1 MTATGHRSMQVAG
14 IGALFAASALL
25 ILHIRRR
32 RQTRQSRASHAGT
45 TARSRLDADTVISC
59 TLPPHVLRKISKERR
74 RKSKMELLSM
84 KSPMY
89 DNVFMLDPDRR
100 VMCTISLKKAKWYV
114 NKGIA
119 EWSSRPRHDND
130 NGDPNEKCI
139 RLLFEPNAGRG
150 ASVASKTHSETVY
163 LRTPKQNVCV
173 SCGSAGHHMRHYIVP
188 YSYRTLLPEEYKSH
202 MSHDIVILCPDC
214 HLHVDRETK
223 LRMNRIEHDLRDS
236 LSRAANDGCDY
247 WCSPVIDDTHL
258 YHIRS
263 CAIALVKWR
272 DRMPQEAVESHEK
285 LVREYLASL
294 HPNNENDTETSRQ
307 GERERP
313 LTKSQLQTV
322 CGINYQIK
330 NPDYITGSELVVKSL
345 NANDEKIE
353 LFIKQ
358 WRQHF
363 VDTVH
368 PQYMPRGWSVENP
381 VVSGRTQEDGAFF
394 SSLPQN
400 GSSEKLQST

>member
-1 MTATGHRSMQVAG
+1 MQLVG
-14 IGALFAASALL
+14 IGAIFAASAVIL
-25 ILHIRRR
+25 LHIRRR
-32 RQTRQSRASHAGT
+32 RQSRQFTASRGGSTLG
-45 TARSRLDADTVISC
+45 SRLDVDAMISC

-89 DNVFMLDPDRR
+89 DNVFMLDPERN

-119 EWSSRPRHDND
+119 EWSSRPHHGNDSGNDND
-130 NGDPNEKCI
+130 NEKCI

-150 ASVASKTHSETVY
+150 VSVASKTHSETIF
-163 LRTPKQNVCV
+163 LRAPKQNVCV
-173 SCGSAGHHMRHYIVP
+173 SCGSGGHHMRHYIVP

-214 HLHVDRETK
+214 HLHIDRETK
-223 LRMNRIEHDLRDS
+223 LRMNQIEHELRDT
-236 LSRAANDGCDY
+236 LTRTANDGYDY

-258 YHIRS
+258 YHVRS

-272 DRMPQEAVESHEK
+272 DQIPKEAVQSHEEV
-285 LVREYLASL
+285 VRQYLATVDSYKD
-294 HPNNENDTETSRQ
+294 NQTDASRQ
-307 GERERP
+307 GDTHDKERP

-322 CGINYQIK
+322 CAINFQIK

-345 NANDEKIE
+345 DSNPEKIE

-368 PQYMPRGWSVENP
+368 PKFMPKGWSVENP
-381 VVSGRTQEDGAFF
+381 VVSGRT
-394 SSLPQN
+394 N
-400 GSSEKLQST
+400 